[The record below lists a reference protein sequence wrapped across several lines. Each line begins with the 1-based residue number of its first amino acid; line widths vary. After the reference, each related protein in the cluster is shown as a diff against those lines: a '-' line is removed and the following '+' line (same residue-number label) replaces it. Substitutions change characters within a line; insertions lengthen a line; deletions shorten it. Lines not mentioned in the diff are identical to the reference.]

1 MCILSDFFCVL
12 LKPRSWIWY
21 FAVQRAWGFEYWRT
35 WETGMPRVRVGT
47 EEFPEPSA
55 LTGLAAWSQKCKPPL
70 GSHLSS
76 AWAAPLIAFQ
86 SQFPPPLFLPCTLG
100 LGLGSGLGCNC
111 VPELRGSTPFWGI
124 LELLMPRPKSR
135 EDGHSWRRFGS
146 ELEFKLQR
154 VYFDVLTLGCEFCIR
169 NWIPRVKGRQENLGN
184 GCNFQLWYL
193 SGALSSIRNYS
204 GEFLLWEWVSCLASF
219 LGLS

>member
-1 MCILSDFFCVL
+1 MNLVFCCAESLGLWVLENPGNWDAQSSGRDRGIPRALSPDRPGSSDL
-12 LKPRSWIWY
+12 RK
-21 FAVQRAWGFEYWRT
+21 
-35 WETGMPRVRVGT
+35 
-47 EEFPEPSA
+47 
-55 LTGLAAWSQKCKPPL
+55 KCKPPL

-86 SQFPPPLFLPCTLG
+86 SQCPLPLFLPCTLG
-100 LGLGSGLGCNC
+100 LGLGSGLGHNC
-111 VPELRGSTPFWGI
+111 VPELRGGTPFWGI
-124 LELLMPRPKSR
+124 LELLMLRPKSH
-135 EDGHSWRRFGS
+135 EDGHSWRGFCS

-193 SGALSSIRNYS
+193 SWALSSIRNYS
-204 GEFLLWEWVSCLASF
+204 GEFLLWKWVSCLPSF
-219 LGLS
+219 LGMS